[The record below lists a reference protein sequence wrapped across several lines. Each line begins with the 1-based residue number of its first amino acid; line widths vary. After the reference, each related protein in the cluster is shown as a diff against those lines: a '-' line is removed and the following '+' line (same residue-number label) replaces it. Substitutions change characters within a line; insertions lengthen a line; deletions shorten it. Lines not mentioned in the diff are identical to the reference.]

1 LAALV
6 AAEAVLGA
14 DAAERGLMVRRKS
27 AGRGNWLPTA
37 LVLLWLAAGLAVYY
51 AFHRPFGPQFA
62 VGAALAARDISLTG
76 LLFAA
81 AAALGTRLL
90 PKLPAPALA
99 RLAARAAAG
108 LGALGLL
115 YLLVGSTA
123 GTSAWVAWA
132 LLAAL
137 LFWLRREL
145 AAWWQDASGFAT
157 LWRSSGALGRTI
169 AVLSAVIFAA
179 ALAVALAPPLRFDA
193 LVYHLSLPRAYL
205 TAGQVGYVAEVTHW
219 GFPQL
224 AHMLITWAGA
234 LGAGRGALVA
244 WGMGL
249 LTVVG
254 LLGQLSAHL
263 GARRAWVAVA
273 ALLCGGS
280 LAAALSSAYVDW
292 PSLLMAWA
300 VLLFLDLWLQK
311 RSAAWVIWAGV
322 FCGLAF
328 GAKYTAGIVAP
339 LAALAVLWAG
349 RRDRSAVARLLGAAL
364 LVALPWLVRNALY
377 TGNPFYPLLLPGGEM
392 DALRLSYYN
401 GFAPQG
407 NWLDAVLL
415 PVRATFA
422 GIESGRVGDAPG
434 YETSLGPLLLMFGIL
449 ALLPAGERPQTRS
462 LKRRAVVIALG
473 GLLIW
478 AIAGRLTGH
487 LIRSHLYFSLFAA
500 FSVLAAFGFA
510 ASERLR
516 IGRLRVGRIAA
527 AVACLALGLNALQS
541 AIAVVDSGALQLW
554 SGAISEQDY
563 SERNLGLYAIVISE
577 MPTDGRTL
585 MLWETRGYACLP
597 ACDPDEVI
605 DRWSHDL
612 AVYGSQQAMFSA
624 WRAAGFDYVLYYRL
638 GAQFVH
644 ADPEHFHAFDLDA
657 VETGLTQL
665 PVVRDFNGDYVLF
678 TLSQ

>member
-1 LAALV
+1 
-6 AAEAVLGA
+6 
-14 DAAERGLMVRRKS
+14 
-27 AGRGNWLPTA
+27 
-37 LVLLWLAAGLAVYY
+37 
-51 AFHRPFGPQFA
+51 
-62 VGAALAARDISLTG
+62 
-76 LLFAA
+76 
-81 AAALGTRLL
+81 
-90 PKLPAPALA
+90 
-99 RLAARAAAG
+99 
-108 LGALGLL
+108 
-115 YLLVGSTA
+115 
-123 GTSAWVAWA
+123 
-132 LLAAL
+132 
-137 LFWLRREL
+137 
-145 AAWWQDASGFAT
+145 
-157 LWRSSGALGRTI
+157 
-169 AVLSAVIFAA
+169 
-179 ALAVALAPPLRFDA
+179 LAVALAPPLRFDA

-205 TAGQVGYVAEVTHW
+205 AAGRVGYVAEVTHW

-234 LGAGRGALVA
+234 LGAGREALVA

-249 LTVVG
+249 LAVVG

-311 RSAAWVIWAGV
+311 RAAVWAIWAGV

-328 GAKYTAGIVAP
+328 GAKYTAGILAP
-339 LAALAVLWAG
+339 LAVAAMLLAG
-349 RRDRSAVARLLGAAL
+349 RRQWGAVLRFLVAAL
-364 LVALPWLVRNALY
+364 LAALPWLVRNALY

-392 DALRLSYYN
+392 DALRWSYYN

-415 PVRATFA
+415 PLRATFA
-422 GIESGRVGDAPG
+422 GIESGRIGDAPG
-434 YETSLGPLLLMFGIL
+434 YETSLGPLPLMFGGL
-449 ALLPAGERPQTRS
+449 ALLSAGERLQARG
-462 LKRRAVVIALG
+462 LKRSASVIALG

-563 SERNLGLYAIVISE
+563 SERNLGLYAIVMNE
-577 MPTDGRTL
+577 LPADGRTL
-585 MLWETRGYACLP
+585 MLWETRGYGCLP
-597 ACDPDEVI
+597 TCDPDEVI
-605 DRWSHDL
+605 DRWAHDL
-612 AVYGSQQAMFSA
+612 TIYGSPQAMFTA
-624 WRAAGFDYVLYYRL
+624 WRSAGFEYVLYYRL

-657 VETGLTQL
+657 VEAGLAQL
-665 PVVRDFNGDYVLF
+665 PVVRDFNGDYVLLS
-678 TLSQ
+678 LSQ